1 MNIEL
6 TGTKER
12 LFDIAVRLISK
23 DGFEN
28 VSMRDIAN
36 ETGIKAASIYN
47 HFSSKEEILD
57 TIYRYY
63 SVHRLDDRNS
73 TECIK
78 TTIEKGS
85 AFEIVKVLSDIDFD
99 REETM
104 GVRLILIS
112 KIILMR
118 IFKDQK
124 ANQFFLHEWYETDIE
139 HLKKWLGY
147 AVEIGRV
154 EKTFD
159 IDNFAVFFWRQTVMM
174 GIWAFANHEIK
185 IPNEE
190 KNLFDMFAS
199 LLPLKESLLKEPFLR
214 ESL

>member
-1 MNIEL
+1 MGIEL

-12 LFDIAVRLISK
+12 LFDIAIRLISK
-23 DGFEN
+23 NGFEN

-57 TIYRYY
+57 TIYCYY
-63 SVHRLDDRNS
+63 RIHRLDNRNS
-73 TECIK
+73 IEQIK
-78 TTIEKGS
+78 TTIEQGS
-85 AFEIVKVLSDIDFD
+85 AFEIVKVLSGIDFD
-99 REETM
+99 REEIKS
-104 GVRLILIS
+104 VRLILIA

-124 ANQFFLHEWYETDIE
+124 ANHFFLHDWYEVDIE

-154 EKTFD
+154 EKTFNV
-159 IDNFAVFFWRQTVMM
+159 DNFSIFFWRQMVMM
-174 GIWAFANHEIK
+174 GIWAFANPNYEI
-185 IPNEE
+185 IDER
-190 KNLFDMFAS
+190 KNLFNMFAG
-199 LLPLKESLLKEPFLR
+199 LIPLR
-214 ESL
+214 